1 MGIAVVR
8 KNGAVLEMPEG
19 PARFHADLRRTG
31 VTTAVDKKTGRTYE
45 VRQAEDGMHFTEQH
59 PPSAVVESPLL
70 IRSPRLPLNK

>member
-31 VTTAVDKKTGRTYE
+31 VTTAIDKKTGRTYE
-45 VRQAEDGMHFTEQH
+45 VRQAEDGMHFTEQN
-59 PPSAVVESPLL
+59 PPSATDESSLL
-70 IRSPRLPLNK
+70 IRCPRLPLNK